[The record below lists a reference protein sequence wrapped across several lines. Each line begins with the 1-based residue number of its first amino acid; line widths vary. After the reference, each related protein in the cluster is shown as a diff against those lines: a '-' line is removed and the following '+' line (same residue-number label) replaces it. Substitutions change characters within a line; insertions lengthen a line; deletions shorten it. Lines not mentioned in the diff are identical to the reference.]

1 MADNKFAES
10 AAVLMLNYFLLNK
23 LKILF
28 WVYLLSVLRAYSVKN
43 KLNVRIWKVE
53 KQINLTETI
62 KSKSNNANL

>member
-1 MADNKFAES
+1 VADNKFAES